1 MAVPRPWT
9 TPEELKAYSELKEV
23 QERKDDKLKFD
34 ISRAEMKIIS
44 ITNNR
49 FDGEEVTELPEPV
62 KMATILVAE
71 AYAKNAVEAGKKK
84 IKSETFDDYSYTAES
99 GLIEIESLD
108 LAGLLD
114 DYVIEKGSGKIV
126 MKLRKL

>member
-1 MAVPRPWT
+1 MAVPRPWI

-49 FDGEEVTELPEPV
+49 FDGEEFTELPEPV

-114 DYVIEKGSGKIV
+114 DYIIEKGSGKIV

>member
-1 MAVPRPWT
+1 MAVPRPWI
-9 TPEELKAYSELKEV
+9 TPEELKTYSELKEV

-44 ITNNR
+44 ITNNH
-49 FDGEEVTELPEPV
+49 FDGEEFTELPEPV

>member
-1 MAVPRPWT
+1 MAVPRPWI
-9 TPEELKAYSELKEV
+9 TPEELKQYSELKEV
-23 QERKDDKLKFD
+23 QERLDEKLRFD
-34 ISRAEMKIIS
+34 ITRAELKVIN

-49 FDGEEVTELPEPV
+49 FDSKEYTELPEPV
-62 KMATILVAE
+62 KMATILIAE
-71 AYAKNAVEAGKKK
+71 AYAKNAVEATRKQ

-99 GLIEIESLD
+99 SIIDIDSID

-114 DYVIEKGSGKIV
+114 DYIIEAGIGKVV